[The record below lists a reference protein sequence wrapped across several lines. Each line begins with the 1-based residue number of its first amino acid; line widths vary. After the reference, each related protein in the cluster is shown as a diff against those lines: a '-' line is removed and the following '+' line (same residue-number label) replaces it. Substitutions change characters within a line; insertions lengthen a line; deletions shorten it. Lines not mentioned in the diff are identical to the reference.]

1 MNYLVIGAGWSGLAA
16 AVRLTEQGHH
26 VTLIEAAARAG
37 GRARDVEWQGLTI
50 DNGQHLLIGAYR
62 HTLALLA
69 TVGLHPEAVLN
80 RQPLQLSVHDH
91 RYPPLQLNASHG
103 LPWPLP
109 LMLSLIR
116 SAGLRQTLS
125 ASRLMRFI
133 HRQQVP
139 AGWPVASLL
148 GRTRQTQRLIDQ
160 LWEPLCLAML
170 NTPIESASARVF
182 AQLLKDTLLSGR
194 RNAELCLPA
203 TTLGQM
209 LPSAAIAYI
218 RREGGEVHLQTR
230 VRQLLVHQH
239 QCHGV
244 ELSNGQSLSADGTVI
259 ATDLNAARRL
269 LGSQA
274 PLPEAAFYPIVTL
287 YLQYPASTRPQQPVT
302 GFSGQLAQW
311 LFDRSD
317 LNAGLMAVVISG
329 PGVHTTMNNYEL
341 VKAVCREIAP
351 YLRPAPAETP
361 DARVIREKRATFA
374 CTPEFQSQRPGCN
387 TGIDGAWL
395 GGDYISNDYPAT
407 LETAV
412 MNGLQAANAAM
423 QSTKR

>member
-26 VTLIEAAARAG
+26 VTLVEAAARAG
-37 GRARDVEWQGLTI
+37 GRARDVAWQGLTI
-50 DNGQHLLIGAYR
+50 DNGQHLLMGAYR
-62 HTLALLA
+62 HTLALFEA
-69 TVGLHPEAVLN
+69 VGLNPDAIFH
-80 RQPLQLSVHDH
+80 RQSLKLSVHDH

-109 LMLSLIR
+109 LMLSLVR

-139 AGWPVASLL
+139 ADWSVASLFTHT
-148 GRTRQTQRLIDQ
+148 GQTQRLIDQ

-170 NTPIESASARVF
+170 NTPVESASARVF

-194 RNAELCLPA
+194 SNAELCLPA

-218 RREGGEVHLQTR
+218 QREGGSVHLQTR
-230 VRQLLVHQH
+230 VRQLLVHQD

-244 ELSNGQSLSADGTVI
+244 QLHNGQSVVADGTVI

-269 LGSQA
+269 LDSQL
-274 PLPEAAFYPIVTL
+274 PLPKAAFYSIVTV
-287 YLQYPASTRPQQPVT
+287 YLQYPASTRALQPMT

-329 PGVHTTMNNYEL
+329 PGYHTAMNNNEL
-341 VKAVCREIAP
+341 VEAICREIAP
-351 YLRPAPAETP
+351 YLRPALAEIP

-374 CTPEFQSQRPGCN
+374 CTPEFHSQRPECN

-395 GGDYISNDYPAT
+395 AGDYISNDYPAT

-412 MNGLQAANAAM
+412 MNGQQAANAAM
-423 QSTKR
+423 QSTKH